1 MDADSAWTIYVD
13 GSCPANRDVDA
24 TTPASWAFVV
34 VEGDLSHGRGAGEVV
49 HEEAG
54 SVLTDPKAPG
64 FLGAEVGS
72 NNTAELSAFAQALR
86 WLLMQTSDEP
96 ALIRADSIY
105 AGNLAD
111 GSWKPKAN
119 RALVARVQALWKE
132 VKEQRELAWDHVRAH
147 RGHRWNER
155 ADHLAGRH
163 ALGEPPDPMSFWRP
177 GRR

>member
-1 MDADSAWTIYVD
+1 MDAQPTWTIYGD
-13 GSCPANRDVDA
+13 GSCPGNRDVAA
-24 TTPASWAFVV
+24 TTSASWAFVV
-34 VEGDLSHGRGAGEVV
+34 VEGDLPHGRGSGEVV

-54 SVLTDPKAPG
+54 PVLTDSTAPG

-86 WLLMQTSDEP
+86 WLLLQTSDAN

-111 GSWKPKAN
+111 GSWKAKAN

-132 VKEQRELAWDHVRAH
+132 VNEQREVAWDHVRAH

-163 ALGEPPDPMSFWRP
+163 ALGEAPDPLSFWRT
-177 GRR
+177 GSR

>member
-1 MDADSAWTIYVD
+1 MDAQPTWTIYVD

-24 TTPASWAFVV
+24 STTASWAFVV
-34 VEGDLSHGRGAGEVV
+34 VEGDLPHGRGSGEVL

-54 SVLTDPKAPG
+54 PVLTDADAAG
-64 FLGAEVGS
+64 YLGAEVGS
-72 NNTAELSAFAQALR
+72 NNTAELSAFAHALR
-86 WLLMQTSDEP
+86 WLLLQPSDES
-96 ALIRADSIY
+96 ALIRADSMY

-111 GSWKPKAN
+111 GTWKPKAN
-119 RALVARVQALWKE
+119 RALVARVRTLWQE
-132 VKEQRELAWDHVRAH
+132 VKDQREVAWDHVRAH

-163 ALGEPPDPMSFWRP
+163 ALGEAPDPLSFWRP

>member
-1 MDADSAWTIYVD
+1 MDAQPTWTIYVD

-24 TTPASWAFVV
+24 STTASWAFVV
-34 VEGDLSHGRGAGEVV
+34 VEGDLPHGRGSGEVL

-54 SVLTDPKAPG
+54 PVLTDADAAG
-64 FLGAEVGS
+64 YLGAEVGS
-72 NNTAELSAFAQALR
+72 NNTAELSAFAHALR
-86 WLLMQTSDEP
+86 WLLLQPSDES
-96 ALIRADSIY
+96 ALIRADSMY

-111 GSWKPKAN
+111 GTWKPKAN
-119 RALVARVQALWKE
+119 RALVARVRTLWQE
-132 VKEQRELAWDHVRAH
+132 VKDQREVAWDHVRAH

-163 ALGEPPDPMSFWRP
+163 ALGEAPDPLSFWRS

>member
-132 VKEQRELAWDHVRAH
+132 VQEQREVAWDHVRAH

>member
-1 MDADSAWTIYVD
+1 MEADSAWTIYVD